1 MLRNFPTIFISAAMF
16 IAASSASAA
25 TLVVDNT
32 QDFNGVFL
40 RACTAAPNDCS
51 FWGAITAANLTA
63 EHDTIAFNIPVAD
76 DPGCTLATQVCRVR
90 TPSSIVNVLHPVTI
104 DGYTQPGASANTL
117 SGANS
122 GVNMVIKIEL
132 VRSQAG
138 QATQNRLYF
147 QSSTTIRGIAAV
159 VDAFSLQSGMFV
171 FYPFQPTQDVI
182 IEGNILGAFA
192 NGETS
197 AQSTQA
203 TFVQI
208 DDCGMMVGATNPAS
222 TVRIGGALPAQR
234 NWLLA
239 GNPALKIAGCAL
251 ATGSFSASVQGN
263 LFGTTKDGLAAINN
277 GVNAVDWINIVTRGD
292 PTLLIGGTQPEQRN
306 VFVRTINSVISSN
319 LAVGPAAPTTRIFG
333 NYFGMGVDGQTPLV
347 LPFTANGFSRDIL
360 NVRRAKIGGTAPG
373 EGNLFVGNQVIT
385 VIDTPVNT
393 SVRGN
398 TFVANQAFR
407 IITRALNGEIN
418 HPARPAIT
426 SFATDTPTAGS
437 VRLNYS
443 IASTAAQTT
452 YPLTVEFYKAGI
464 GNNPSQ
470 FIGRDSYL
478 AAEAG
483 SAKQIDFVVPA
494 GITVAQNDV
503 IIASSSAD
511 NDQGTS
517 EFSRYISRIDFI
529 GNEPAYVNVAN
540 VYRVRMQALGPFR
553 PRGTVSIVA
562 GLSGGVFQYRC
573 TATLVPSPA
582 GPFIA
587 DGSCPLFLPGFAGST
602 IAIGALYDSDFDNFR
617 NENDGQP
624 SAGRNVTLLAPLTDD
639 IFKNGFEGN

>member
-1 MLRNFPTIFISAAMF
+1 MQTAFKLFVYSMAIVLGWVSNT
-16 IAASSASAA
+16 SAA

-104 DGYTQPGASANTL
+104 DGYTQPGALANTL

-138 QATQNRLYF
+138 QSTQNRLYF

-171 FYPFQPTQDVI
+171 FYPFQPTQDVT

-208 DDCGMMVGATNPAS
+208 DDCVMMVGATNPAT

-234 NWLLA
+234 NWILA
-239 GNPALKIAGCAL
+239 GNPALKIAGCAF

-263 LFGTTKDGLAAINN
+263 LFGTSKNGLTS
-277 GVNAVDWINIVTRGD
+277 VDRDFSAFSWIGISTRGN
-292 PTLLIGGTQPEQRN
+292 PNLLIGGTLPEQRN
-306 VFVRTINSVISSN
+306 VFARSLYSVIYSN
-319 LAVGPAAPTTRIFG
+319 PGTGPTTTKILG
-333 NYFGMGVDGQTPLV
+333 NYFGMGVDGQTPIV
-347 LPFTANGFSRDIL
+347 LPLTNFSSDGML
-360 NVRRAKIGGTAPG
+360 EVQRAKIGGIAPG
-373 EGNLFVGNQVIT
+373 EGNLFVGNQVNSI
-385 VIDTPVNT
+385 VFRPANS

-398 TFVANQAFR
+398 TFIANRAFEIVR
-407 IITRALNGEIN
+407 RAVDSGIT
-418 HPARPAIT
+418 HPARPQIT
-426 SFATDTPTAGS
+426 SFASDTPATGS

-443 IASTAAQTT
+443 IASTTAQTT

-483 SAKQIDFVVPA
+483 TAKQIDFVVPA

-517 EFSRYISRIDFI
+517 EFSRYVSRLDFI
-529 GNEPAYVNVAN
+529 GNDPAYVNVAN

-562 GLSGGVFQYRC
+562 GLSGGAFQYRC
-573 TATLVPSPA
+573 TATLVPSAA

-587 DGSCPLFLPGFAGST
+587 DGSCPLFLPGFVGST
-602 IAIGALYDSDFDNFR
+602 IAIGALYDYDFDNFR
-617 NENDGQP
+617 SENDGQP
-624 SAGRNVTLLAPLTDD
+624 SAGRNVTLQAAPVDD